1 MLSLLTSSTKM
12 AKTLNLEVVTPQG
25 IAYSDDVELV
35 GLRAIEGQ
43 IGILPNHIPLMT
55 QMLPGEML
63 VRKAGQ
69 DKFLAVG
76 EGLVEVTG
84 DSVAILT
91 DMAIAAE
98 SIDEARAEEARKRA
112 ETRLH
117 EKISAAELSS
127 VNASLART
135 LAQLG
140 VKRRHR
146 GR

>member
-1 MLSLLTSSTKM
+1 M
-12 AKTLNLEVVTPQG
+12 AKTLNLQVVTPEG

-43 IGILPNHIPLMT
+43 IGILPNHISLMT
-55 QMLPGEML
+55 QMLPGEMM

-84 DSVAILT
+84 DRVAILT

-98 SIDEARAEEARKRA
+98 SIDEAKAEEARQQA
-112 ETRLH
+112 ERRRH
-117 EKISAAELSS
+117 EKISAGELAS
-127 VNASLART
+127 VNASLARSI
-135 LAQLG
+135 AQLR
-140 VKRRHR
+140 VKRRR
-146 GR
+146 RM